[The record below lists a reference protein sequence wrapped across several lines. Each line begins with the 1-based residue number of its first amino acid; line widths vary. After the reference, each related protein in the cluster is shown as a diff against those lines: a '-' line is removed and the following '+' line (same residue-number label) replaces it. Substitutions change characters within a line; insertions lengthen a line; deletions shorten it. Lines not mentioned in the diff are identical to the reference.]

1 MQFGCNSRTG
11 ALILKIDVEI
21 SQPEVLLPFCILI
34 FVFLVFGI
42 QVAFGRYR
50 YVRYITMMKT
60 NCLYNEWAVKGKTLL
75 VSEQVL
81 NASSLIGLFG
91 FLILGI
97 FQYLELAKWFL
108 IVSLWSVALNI
119 FIFWLLL
126 RKIPK

>member
-1 MQFGCNSRTG
+1 M
-11 ALILKIDVEI
+11 KIDVEI

-60 NCLYNEWAVKGKTLL
+60 NGLYNEWAVKGKTLL

-126 RKIPK
+126 RKIPKDWK